1 MGPDG
6 TDKVLARDQIRA
18 EWKDGNFL
26 KPLNSPSQSEAYWHQ
41 GPTFLYCFLGS
52 EASQEPVAGVEF
64 PTRPCFLKALNQEVR
79 LICEL
84 VVLVDMTGA

>member
-1 MGPDG
+1 MGPDR

-18 EWKDGNFL
+18 GWKDGNFL
-26 KPLNSPSQSEAYWHQ
+26 MPLDGPSQSKAYWHQ

-52 EASQEPVAGVEF
+52 EASQEPVARVEF

-79 LICEL
+79 LICD
-84 VVLVDMTGA
+84 VALVDMTGA